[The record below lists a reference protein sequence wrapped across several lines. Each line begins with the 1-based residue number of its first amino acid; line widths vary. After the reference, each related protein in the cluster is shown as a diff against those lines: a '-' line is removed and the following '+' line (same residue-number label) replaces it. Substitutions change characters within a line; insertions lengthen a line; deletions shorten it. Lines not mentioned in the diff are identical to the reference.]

1 MPRNQIAWGR
11 KVSPR
16 FKSKVILISA
26 VLGCD
31 PSHLMAAMA
40 FETGETFSPSVR
52 NARSGA
58 TGLIQFMPKTAK
70 ALGVTTDALA
80 AMAPEEQLDYVGAYF
95 SPYEGRLSTLS
106 DLYMAIL
113 WPRAVARDDAFVLFS
128 APQAVYAQNAGLDAN
143 RDGQVTKGE
152 AAAKV
157 FAKLAKGLSKDL
169 RG

>member
-1 MPRNQIAWGR
+1 MPRHEIAWGR

-40 FETGETFSPSVR
+40 FETGETFSPSIR

-58 TGLIQFMPKTAK
+58 TGLIQFMPRTAK
-70 ALGVTTDALA
+70 ALGTSTAALA
-80 AMAPEEQLDYVGAYF
+80 AMAAEDQLDFVGAYF
-95 SPYEGRLSTLS
+95 SPHEGRLGTLS

-113 WPRAVARDDAFVLFS
+113 WPRAVAREDAFVLFR
-128 APQAVYAQNAGLDAN
+128 APATAYAQNAGLDVN

-157 FAKLAKGLSKDL
+157 FTKLSRGLSKQW